1 METPQNNPF
10 FNSALIIGMIFAL
23 LSTAV
28 SLVVGYSVINSEP
41 TGSLFS
47 PASFS
52 FFFVCIIVLFA
63 GMFAVRHHVKEFNA
77 PLQMGRGAVIGLV
90 TGIVTAFFSSVLS
103 LVWLLIDPAFN
114 DNLMNAIIANFE
126 SIREI
131 PAAQRDEMIDGIY
144 TQFQNQAT
152 VVGQLTT
159 AATNSIFFGLL
170 NALTG
175 MLGVK
180 LFAPKQDTIE
190 L

>member
-1 METPQNNPF
+1 METQHNPF
-10 FNSALIIGMIFAL
+10 FNSALIVGMIFAL

-28 SLVVGYSVINSEP
+28 SLGVGYSMINSEP
-41 TGSLFS
+41 TGSLFT

-52 FFFVCIIVLFA
+52 FFFVCLVVLFA
-63 GMFAVRHHVKEFNA
+63 GTFAVRHHVKEYNEA
-77 PLQMGRGAVIGLV
+77 LPMGRGAVIGLV
-90 TGIVTAFFSSVLS
+90 TGVVTAVFASVFS

-114 DNLMNAIIANFE
+114 DNLMNALIANFE
-126 SIREI
+126 AISEI

-144 TQFQNQAT
+144 TQFQKQST
-152 VVGQLTT
+152 VAGQLST
-159 AATNSIFFGLL
+159 AALNSVFYGLI

-180 LFAPKQDTIE
+180 LFSPKQDSIE

>member
-1 METPQNNPF
+1 METTQNNPF
-10 FNSALIIGMIFAL
+10 FNSALIVGMIFAL

-28 SLVVGYSVINSEP
+28 SLAVGYSVINSEP
-41 TGSLFS
+41 SGSLFS

-52 FFFVCIIVLFA
+52 FVFVCLVVLFA

-77 PLQMGRGAVIGLV
+77 PLQIGRGAVIGLT
-90 TGIVTAFFSSVLS
+90 TGVVTAVFTTVFSLI
-103 LVWLLIDPAFN
+103 WTLIDPAFN

-126 SIREI
+126 SIREL
-131 PAAQRDEMIDGIY
+131 PAAQKEEMIDAMY
-144 TQFQNQAT
+144 TQFQKQAT
-152 VVGQLTT
+152 VVGQLTSML
-159 AATNSIFFGLL
+159 TNSIFFGLL

-180 LFAPKQDTIE
+180 LFAPKQDTLE